1 MESIKKLNVD
11 HFVTLKET
19 IITGVVMIIISI
31 GSKWVW
37 LISNDVIVK
46 SLSVISIALII
57 IVNLFK
63 IFEYIQKK
71 LKSKNI
77 NNERKEEE
85 AI

>member
-77 NNERKEEE
+77 SHERKEEE

>member
-63 IFEYIQKK
+63 IIDYIQKK
-71 LKSKNI
+71 LKSKNTSH
-77 NNERKEEE
+77 ERKEEE